1 MSQIIF
7 SDELIIIVPSYSQTE
22 KHKHN
27 MLHIFVGEELLK
39 MEINGEIIEG
49 KNIVL
54 EQDVIHKGPVGKLNY
69 FLFVDATSSFAEL
82 LRNKWLKKGKY
93 AVIDTDYLKLQE
105 ISEESIK
112 QIIYDFFGRDSLMR
126 RVTIDKRITE
136 VLNEIDSF
144 KCLGVKV
151 PELANRFSY
160 SESFFTHLFKKET
173 GISLKS
179 YLLMKQFEY
188 AWTEI
193 NAGKKITD
201 AVMDAGFASP
211 SHFSDVCRRMTGISA
226 VNVLKKADL

>member
-1 MSQIIF
+1 MSKIFF
-7 SDELIIIVPSYSQTE
+7 SDELIVVVPSYSQTE
-22 KHKHN
+22 MHKHN
-27 MLHIFVGEELLK
+27 MLHIFVGEEMLK
-39 MEINGEIIEG
+39 MEIDGDIIEG

-69 FLFVDATSSFAEL
+69 FLFVDATSSFADL
-82 LRNKWLKKGKY
+82 LRNKWLKTKRY
-93 AVIDTDYLKLQE
+93 AVINSDCLNIQE
-105 ISEESIK
+105 ISEDSIK
-112 QIIYDFFGRDSLMR
+112 QIISDFFGRDSLMR
-126 RVTIDKRITE
+126 RATIDERITE
-136 VLNEIDSF
+136 ALNEIDSF

-151 PELANRFSY
+151 PELANRYSY

-179 YLLMKQFEY
+179 YLLMKQFEF
-188 AWTEI
+188 AWKEI
-193 NAGKKITD
+193 SKGKKITD